1 MPPDTPD
8 GRDGWAQMFL
18 RNGHAAYLVDQP
30 GRGEAG
36 AATSMTMDGFLDA
49 WAEDSKD
56 YKPGD
61 QARRRETEGFAVWR
75 MAPDWL
81 G

>member
-1 MPPDTPD
+1 
-8 GRDGWAQMFL
+8 
-18 RNGHAAYLVDQP
+18 
-30 GRGEAG
+30 
-36 AATSMTMDGFLDA
+36 MTMDGFLDA